1 MIDLPNPFP
10 TPFQRGSKPYAKP
23 LSSPLPTPVPPTPLI
38 PPRVGSALRGRSPL
52 QIRPTP
58 WGARVGRR
66 FEPLPANAAPMRI
79 RLAEFEKIA
88 LARRIQ
94 RFIRVGSRLE
104 RGDP

>member
-1 MIDLPNPFP
+1 MLNPFP
-10 TPFQRGSKPYAKP
+10 APFQP
-23 LSSPLPTPVPPTPLI
+23 LYHHPPLI

-58 WGARVGRR
+58 GGQALADDLSHCGGI
-66 FEPLPANAAPMRI
+66 AAPMLI